1 MLVLQSHDLLFV
13 DVILLESETAAPV
26 RRKRRSQ
33 DDYPLAEIAGNF
45 AEVEGTLFLFF
56 AAKQRLYLRAGSQLI
71 EITPEVVSEH
81 SESGGVSRLTL
92 REGDRTLFTFSYETP
107 DLTGTL
113 AGIVA
118 FVDEE
123 DYDYPL
129 HVHRVLANPDR
140 RGQVWLDRS

>member
-1 MLVLQSHDLLFV
+1 MLVLQSHDLFV

-26 RRKRRSQ
+26 RMKRTSQ
-33 DDYPLAEIAGNF
+33 EEYPLTEIAGSF

-56 AAKQRLYLRAGSQLI
+56 AANKSLYLRAGSKLI
-71 EITPEVVSEH
+71 EITPEVVSDH
-81 SESGGVSRLTL
+81 SASGGVSRLTL
-92 REGDRTLFTFSYETP
+92 REGDRTLFTFSYKTP

-129 HVHRVLANPDR
+129 HVHRMLANPDR
-140 RGQVWLDRS
+140 RGQAWLDRS

>member
-1 MLVLQSHDLLFV
+1 MLALLSLDHSG
-13 DVILLESETAAPV
+13 DVILLASETAAPV
-26 RRKRRSQ
+26 RRKWNSQ
-33 DDYPLAEIAGNF
+33 EYPLQEIAGTF
-45 AEVEGTLFLFF
+45 AEVEGTLLLFF
-56 AAKQRLYLRAGSQLI
+56 AAKKRLYLRAGSQLI
-71 EITPEVVSEH
+71 EITPEVVSDH
-81 SESGGVSRLTL
+81 TESGGISCLTL